1 MTQEDSGNGT
11 GDLFSTTP
19 AQTRNST
26 PIVRRLVEAA
36 AGIMG
41 APVPTDRDR
50 AFLARPLVQ
59 ATLPHFDPGD
69 VPVWTRTNGR
79 LTLVVRPYYDH
90 RQCRHFVTRVQQHL
104 SRRGQHNPSSQSG
117 ACWRRRP
124 RR

>member
-1 MTQEDSGNGT
+1 MAREDNGKGT
-11 GDLFSTTP
+11 GGLFSTTP
-19 AQTRNST
+19 AQARSST

-41 APVPTDRDR
+41 APVPIDRDR

-59 ATLPHFDPGD
+59 ATLPHSDPGD

-90 RQCRHFVTRVQQHL
+90 RQLRHFVTRVQQHL
-104 SRRGQHNPSSQSG
+104 SRRGQHNPWSQSG
-117 ACWRRRP
+117 AC
-124 RR
+124 

>member
-1 MTQEDSGNGT
+1 MAQGNNRNGT
-11 GDLFSTTP
+11 GDPPSITA

-26 PIVRRLVEAA
+26 PAVRRLVETVAE
-36 AGIMG
+36 IMG
-41 APVPTDRDR
+41 VPVPTNRDR
-50 AFLARPLVQ
+50 AFLARQLVQ
-59 ATLPHFDPGD
+59 ATLPHSDPGD

-90 RQCRHFVTRVQQHL
+90 RQRRHFVTRVQQHL

-117 ACWRRRP
+117 ACWRRPP